1 MHDFCPLITVITPS
15 WNRSHFLNRLWQG
28 LNEQTYTNFEW
39 IVCDD
44 GSTDD
49 TAQKIQ
55 FFLESASFSMTS
67 IIASEHVGKARMDN
81 EAVARAKG
89 DYVIWCDSDDYLL
102 PNAITDMVNILRS
115 IPACNRDN
123 YVGVTA
129 LCADEN
135 GNVISTDLPFD
146 REFDTTWNELVT
158 THNVKGDMIYM
169 TRLDALKKNPFPVVD
184 LVVPES
190 VVWNVIGEEKA
201 RVGPVIVQKKIY
213 NASNAISFSD
223 EMAYSRGRAYSLAT
237 TYRCLKPYQLGIL
250 NKYWK
255 VITFIRYSIHGE
267 ISFRDARSL
276 WGTNSSKLSFYFFSF
291 FAYCLALKDRFS
303 GKVRMTHIEFEAAKN
318 RAKIKILS
326 NRLSN
331 L

>member
-1 MHDFCPLITVITPS
+1 MPNFCPLITVITPS
-15 WNRSHFLNRLWQG
+15 WNRSHLLDRLFEG
-28 LNEQTYTNFEW
+28 LKEQTYTNFEW

-55 FFLESASFSMTS
+55 LFIETASFSMTS
-67 IIASEHVGKARMDN
+67 IIASEHVGKVRMDN

-115 IPACNRDN
+115 IPACDRDN

-135 GNVISTDLPFD
+135 GEVVSSDLPFD
-146 REFDTTWNELVT
+146 HEFDTTWNELVT
-158 THNVKGDMIYM
+158 TYGVKGDMIYM
-169 TRLDALKKNPFPVVD
+169 TRLDALKKNPFPEVD

-201 RVGPVIVQKKIY
+201 RVRPVLVQIKIY
-213 NASNAISFSD
+213 NASNAISFIK

-237 TYRCLKPYQLGIL
+237 TFRCLKPYQSSIL
-250 NKYWK
+250 HKYWM

-267 ISFRDARSL
+267 ITFGDARSL
-276 WGTNSSKLSFYFFSF
+276 WGANSSKLSFYFLSF
-291 FAYCLALKDRFS
+291 FAYCLSVKDRFS
-303 GKVRMTHIEFEAAKN
+303 GKVRMTHPEFEAAKN
-318 RAKIKILS
+318 RVNIKVLS